1 MQGECNEAFQSH
13 VTGRRGAFFVL
24 SPAQAAD
31 FRVIQWNASKTCQIY
46 DFSWGFRPIPPD
58 YRVLTKSLPT
68 YAAALSAKNALAR
81 RAHCTV

>member
-1 MQGECNEAFQSH
+1 MKHFSLMLLGA
-13 VTGRRGAFFVL
+13 VGAFFIL

-31 FRVIQWNASKTCQIY
+31 FRVIQWNASRACQIY

-58 YRVLTKSLPT
+58 YKVLTKSLPT
-68 YAAALSAKNALAR
+68 YAAELSAKNALAR